1 MPDQPDTS
9 EKLPSAPDLNQQ
21 MPRSSLSAELREI
34 LEFNEREN
42 QKHRDYFLMLYKLT
56 AGAMT
61 ALVIFIGALIAF
73 VGWHTVSDIR
83 KQAQDATSEEI
94 RATKEKSQKAMDEEI
109 QNMRKQITGRL
120 DAEFQ
125 TPNIREMVGDAA
137 RRQTQLAMMPLI
149 TNEVKTQVSSG
160 VHAEQGAIQETLVS
174 QTHKALDDMKPVI
187 DQTVA
192 SRVGAAVDAAVKTQ
206 VDTQITPR
214 IQQLQ
219 NSEQISELVTQAE
232 SGDGQSFDILARI
245 AGDQSQQAGF
255 RNTAIRTFTAV
266 MMSHNEG
273 IYSQLHFNDNPT
285 PEEKLARLQSNEA
298 LQRRAAI
305 DELTPDYVK
314 DHLDQLFGI
323 MTSDPDLGAREAA
336 YQKFKSVTGN
346 NFLNLDN
353 ATAISWWTKHRDEF
367 VKPKK

>member
-61 ALVIFIGALIAF
+61 GLVLVIGALIAF

-83 KQAQDATSEEI
+83 KQAHDATSEEI
-94 RATKEKSQKAMDEEI
+94 KATKEQSQKAMVEEI

-137 RRQTQLAMMPLI
+137 RRQTQSAMMPLI
-149 TNEVKTQVSSG
+149 TNEVKTQVSSV
-160 VHAEQGAIQETLVS
+160 VHAEQGVILNAVEG
-174 QTHKALDDMKPVI
+174 QTRKAVDDMKPII
-187 DQTVA
+187 DRTIEA
-192 SRVGAAVDAAVKTQ
+192 SVGPAVDSAVKTQ
-206 VDTQITPR
+206 VDSQISPR

-219 NSEQISELVTQAE
+219 NSEQISELVTQAQ

-245 AGDQSQQAGF
+245 AGDQSQQVGI

-266 MMSHNEG
+266 MMSH
-273 IYSQLHFNDNPT
+273 Q
-285 PEEKLARLQSNEA
+285 
-298 LQRRAAI
+298 
-305 DELTPDYVK
+305 
-314 DHLDQLFGI
+314 
-323 MTSDPDLGAREAA
+323 
-336 YQKFKSVTGN
+336 
-346 NFLNLDN
+346 
-353 ATAISWWTKHRDEF
+353 
-367 VKPKK
+367 